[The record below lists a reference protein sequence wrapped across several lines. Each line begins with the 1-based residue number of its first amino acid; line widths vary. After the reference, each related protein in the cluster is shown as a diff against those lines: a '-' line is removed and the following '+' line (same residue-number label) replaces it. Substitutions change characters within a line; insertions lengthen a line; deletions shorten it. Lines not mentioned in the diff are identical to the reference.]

1 MPVERQWEVSQWDI
15 RMPYAGGGVTQE
27 VIFSSIDNL
36 FSILHPFLKSLPSL
50 PWEHRETVH
59 RDLLNGATKQESL
72 LTQPSLDATPKAM
85 HLECICV
92 HAKSQES
99 FFFFPQEYEVGVQD
113 LT

>member
-36 FSILHPFLKSLPSL
+36 FSTLHPFLKSLPSL